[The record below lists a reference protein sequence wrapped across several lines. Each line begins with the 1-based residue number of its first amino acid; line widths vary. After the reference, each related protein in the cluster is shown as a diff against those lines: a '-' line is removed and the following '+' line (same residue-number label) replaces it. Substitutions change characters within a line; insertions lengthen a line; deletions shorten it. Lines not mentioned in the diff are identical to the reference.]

1 MAKKNSNPL
10 VVINRVNN
18 NGKEVL
24 LVLDTAT
31 TKLKMEGRTY
41 TDSTGWKLEAT
52 ENNLGFATNKLV
64 KEIKRRSLKEHKS
77 KELSKLC
84 DSALTKAR
92 ERNSW
97 FAQYALAI

>member
-1 MAKKNSNPL
+1 MKTKRNPL

-31 TKLKMEGRTY
+31 TKIKMEGRTFENNAWRL
-41 TDSTGWKLEAT
+41 DAT
-52 ENNLGFATNKLV
+52 ENNLGFATNKLQ
-64 KEIKRRSLKEHKS
+64 KEIKRRSIKERMS
-77 KELSKLC
+77 AELSKLC
-84 DSALTKAR
+84 NSALRKAK
-92 ERNSW
+92 ERNPW